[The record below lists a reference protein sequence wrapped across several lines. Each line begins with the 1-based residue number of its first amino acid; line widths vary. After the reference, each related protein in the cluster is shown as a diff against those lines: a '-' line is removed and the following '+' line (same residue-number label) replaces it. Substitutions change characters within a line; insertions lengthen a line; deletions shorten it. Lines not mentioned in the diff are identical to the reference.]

1 MGKTI
6 KNENLIFISEIPNFI
21 DIEYQELIDYLLDRN
36 IYYIVIDIYRGEELW
51 VELNE
56 LIYCWDKIEMIQK
69 DFQNFL
75 KIKNKK

>member
-69 DFQNFL
+69 DLQNFL
-75 KIKNKK
+75 KNNK